1 MSLTSRSLLC
11 EKEWPGLFLS
21 PYYPCSLDTSWK
33 RWSVEVVSCFVLFL
47 LLGAGLTL
55 NISSPQVCG
64 SPDIPLHLLKSV
76 ATYKGV
82 EPTSSLIQWF
92 WEVMESFSNTE
103 RSLFLRFV
111 WGRTRLPRTI
121 ADFRG
126 RDFVVQV
133 RKGNETPKRPCLPES
148 VLKTSHLVLFVCRCW
163 INTTH
168 PTTSCQSP
176 TLVSSCWSCPGTRV
190 NRCWRRNSNTPFTF
204 ASPLT
209 QTTTPVSLCPE
220 SPPLTTAART
230 RTTKTLTLLLQTPP
244 RTT

>member
-1 MSLTSRSLLC
+1 MGDL
-11 EKEWPGLFLS
+11 LFLHECDLMMIRFS
-21 PYYPCSLDTSWK
+21 YVCMHVCL
-33 RWSVEVVSCFVLFL
+33 FVK
-47 LLGAGLTL
+47 
-55 NISSPQVCG
+55 VCG

-133 RKGNETPKRPCLPES
+133 T
-148 VLKTSHLVLFVCRCW
+148 
-163 INTTH
+163 
-168 PTTSCQSP
+168 
-176 TLVSSCWSCPGTRV
+176 
-190 NRCWRRNSNTPFTF
+190 
-204 ASPLT
+204 
-209 QTTTPVSLCPE
+209 
-220 SPPLTTAART
+220 
-230 RTTKTLTLLLQTPP
+230 
-244 RTT
+244 